1 MMYSHHRRKP
11 RPFPFGDSYA
21 DSGPCLET
29 IYSLVTHFVSAC
41 QSYFF
46 KKNNQLKKRNQK
58 ETQSKQQTLCQLFV
72 VV

>member
-11 RPFPFGDSYA
+11 RPLPFGDSYA

-29 IYSLVTHFVSAC
+29 IYSHSLCQCVSII
-41 QSYFF
+41 FKK
-46 KKNNQLKKRNQK
+46 KKNNELNKRNHK